1 MVITVIRKSKYFKY
15 IVAFGIIKKVI
26 LLVMFLV
33 PLLSFSQV
41 TFNDL
46 MSIDSKDTFIKLMID
61 SEYSGIS
68 SDESDISF
76 ALIPT
81 EYYSSSSFAYYY
93 SDTNTFEFKFQ
104 REKTIKNSDG
114 GNVFVENAWGKMY
127 RQLKRRCNFLLIT
140 NVNIILTI
148 YKYNQ

>member
-1 MVITVIRKSKYFKY
+1 
-15 IVAFGIIKKVI
+15 
-26 LLVMFLV
+26 
-33 PLLSFSQV
+33 
-41 TFNDL
+41 

-127 RQLKRRCNFLLIT
+127 RQLKR
-140 NVNIILTI
+140 
-148 YKYNQ
+148 K